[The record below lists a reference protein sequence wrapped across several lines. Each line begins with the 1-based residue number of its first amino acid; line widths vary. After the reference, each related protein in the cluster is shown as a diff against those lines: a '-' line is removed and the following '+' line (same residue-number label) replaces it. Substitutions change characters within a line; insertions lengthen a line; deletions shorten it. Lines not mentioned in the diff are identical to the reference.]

1 MFYLLLILLFLGSWF
16 LNNRLRSKIDTYSK
30 IPNLLGLSGNEIAS
44 RMLADHGIYDVRII
58 SVQGELTD
66 HYNPIHK
73 TINLSN
79 QVYYGR
85 SISAAAIASHECGH
99 AIQHASAYSFLK
111 FRSSLVPFVNI
122 SATYLQWILLIGV
135 LTIAVFPLILGF
147 GILLFAITTLFS
159 FITLPVEYDASE
171 RALRWLEKSG
181 LTNKDGFYMAKDA
194 LDWAALTYVVAAL
207 ASLTSLIHYVL
218 LFLGNRNRG

>member
-1 MFYLLLILLFLGSWF
+1 
-16 LNNRLRSKIDTYSK
+16 
-30 IPNLLGLSGNEIAS
+30 
-44 RMLADHGIYDVRII
+44 ML
-58 SVQGELTD
+58 
-66 HYNPIHK
+66 
-73 TINLSN
+73 
-79 QVYYGR
+79 
-85 SISAAAIASHECGH
+85 
-99 AIQHASAYSFLK
+99 
-111 FRSSLVPFVNI
+111 
-122 SATYLQWILLIGV
+122 
-135 LTIAVFPLILGF
+135 LGF

>member
-159 FITLPVEYDASE
+159 FITLPVEYDASK
-171 RALRWLEKSG
+171 RALQWLEKSG
-181 LTNKDGFYMAKDA
+181 LTNRDGFYMAKDA

-218 LFLGNRNRG
+218 LFLGNRNRE

>member
-30 IPNLLGLSGNEIAS
+30 IPNLLGLSGSEIAG